1 VSVSANS
8 KPEIQAT
15 ELEVQNASGAIA
27 DGYAAE
33 DQRAVTSSREAE
45 GAALAKLEDLHHR
58 LAGAE
63 LRIER
68 ARLEADTFAQ
78 DHACDLL
85 EERTADARELA
96 RKLTRAGHELVQLH
110 RAHLAMRTDID
121 ALVSAIPGA
130 VPRSDGPPASH
141 AWERQLRDLERV
153 VKETPEVPAPLPRW
167 SGLQHRQQQDDI
179 SRREKAGATSCTKRW
194 RSSDDFGAVRRRRNA
209 SRFGSCRLAFARG
222 YGAW

>member
-121 ALVSAIPGA
+121 ALVAQSRAPYR
-130 VPRSDGPPASH
+130 VPMDR
-141 AWERQLRDLERV
+141 
-153 VKETPEVPAPLPRW
+153 LPRTLG
-167 SGLQHRQQQDDI
+167 S
-179 SRREKAGATSCTKRW
+179 
-194 RSSDDFGAVRRRRNA
+194 A
-209 SRFGSCRLAFARG
+209 S
-222 YGAW
+222 